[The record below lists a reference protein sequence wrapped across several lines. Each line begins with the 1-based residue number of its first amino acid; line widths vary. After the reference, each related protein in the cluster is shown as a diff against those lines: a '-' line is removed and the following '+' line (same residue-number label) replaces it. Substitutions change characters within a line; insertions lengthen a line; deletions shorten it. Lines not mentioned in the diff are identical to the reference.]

1 MFSLSFL
8 ISDVFLIFKLAL
20 SYLALNKIIPKRSCF
35 LNLNKKKK
43 IMYWLML
50 CLGSMQIKYA
60 VTFMNSTSTEET
72 CPECDVLK

>member
-1 MFSLSFL
+1 MFSLSSL

-20 SYLALNKIIPKRSCF
+20 CYLALNKIIPKRSYF

-60 VTFMNSTSTEET
+60 VNFMNSTSIEET